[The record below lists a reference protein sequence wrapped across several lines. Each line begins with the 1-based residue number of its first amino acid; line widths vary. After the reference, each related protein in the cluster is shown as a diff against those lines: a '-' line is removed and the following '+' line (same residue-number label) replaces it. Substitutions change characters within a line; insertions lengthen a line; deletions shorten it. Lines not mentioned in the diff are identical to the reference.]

1 MDKHSDHTA
10 SKEDE
15 LRSAVQNQVPDTE
28 PTEQERESERT
39 EALTVLGLDSTANAY
54 VIDNRFWQLTKRYR
68 MEKNTE
74 KLNEITKAYDI
85 ASGRAEEKK
94 AEDTLQQTSRK
105 IFGKTAA
112 QWKVH
117 FYYSWWKYLAVIF
130 TIILA
135 IFLGRQIFFG
145 KTYEI
150 KIVSLGHLTMDST
163 FIDGYVRKE
172 FDYKNPFITYADL
185 IVDESDNQTTATLY
199 GPASA
204 SAFLSINPDVL
215 VFDERT
221 MPYYLPY
228 MLPLDSY
235 YETLKDTVPQA
246 LLDKITPI
254 TMSMTDYYALA
265 AKLQTDD
272 TVSSASTPSDEDS
285 VKHIYGFEINDPDL
299 IRALGY
305 TNLWSKDKP
314 SLVFTI
320 CSTSKHI
327 IRAEDFITSIL
338 SNQAKIVS
346 DYDAK
351 TGTSK

>member
-10 SKEDE
+10 SEEEE
-15 LRSAVQNQVPDTE
+15 LRSEVPNQVPVTE
-28 PTEQERESERT
+28 PTEQDRESKRA
-39 EALTVLGLDSTANAY
+39 EALTVLGLDSTANSY

-74 KLNEITKAYDI
+74 KLSEITKAYDI

-94 AEDTLQQTSRK
+94 TEETLQQTSGK

-145 KTYEI
+145 KTYDI
-150 KIVSLGHLTMDST
+150 KIVSLGHMTMDNS
-163 FIDGYVRKE
+163 FVDGYVRSKL
-172 FDYKNPFITYADL
+172 DYTNPFITYADL
-185 IVDESDNQTTATLY
+185 IIDESDNQTTSTLY
-199 GPASA
+199 GPAAA
-204 SAFLSINPDVL
+204 SSFLAVNPDVL
-215 VFDERT
+215 IFDART

-228 MLPLDSY
+228 LHPLDSY
-235 YETLKDTVPQA
+235 YEELKDSVPKA

-254 TMSMTDYYALA
+254 RMSMTDYYALA
-265 AKLQTDD
+265 AAQNTEFSDSKSTTASEDD
-272 TVSSASTPSDEDS
+272 SIT
-285 VKHIYGFEINDPDL
+285 HIYGFQTSDPDL
-299 IRALGY
+299 IQAMGY
-305 TNLWSKDKP
+305 KNLWSKDKP

-327 IRAEDFITSIL
+327 TRAEDFITLIL
-338 SNQAKIVS
+338 MNQSKIVS